1 MNFTPLARIGLAFIP
16 LAFLS
21 SPQKNDI
28 MTQNHLC
35 IHGHFYQPPRE
46 NPWLNKIEEQSSAA
60 PYHDWNERINAECY
74 RTNAFARILNK
85 GGQILKI
92 VNNYEFISF
101 NFGPTLLSWI
111 EQFDTETYQAIIEAD
126 RRSLKRLGYGNAIA
140 QVYNHLI
147 MPLANQ
153 RDKQTQVIWG
163 IRDFEN
169 RFGRKPEGM
178 WLAET
183 AVDTATLE
191 TLAANGIQ
199 YTILAPRQAKAF
211 RKTGDENWTGCANDN
226 INTRQAYLC
235 KLPSGNTISLF
246 FYDGDLSQAVAFEGL
261 LHDGKNFAQ
270 RLINSFE
277 NTKTELIHIA
287 TDGESYGHHHRN
299 GEMALADCLEH
310 IQKNDLAKLTN
321 YATYLKENPSE
332 FEIQIHEN
340 SSWSCYHGVERWRA
354 DCGCKTGGQ
363 PDWSQAWRKDLREL
377 LDWLRDELAIIF
389 EKEAGKWVKSPWE
402 TRNNANL
409 SIKNNPDTPIDKL
422 LEMQRNAL
430 FMFTSCA
437 WFFDEISGIETT
449 QVLQYA
455 KRAMEIAE
463 ELTGKDLH
471 PTFLQKLENTLSNV
485 KENGAT
491 AYKKHVLPAKL
502 KAEGEYFF
510 QKMQDLKLTSKWNEF
525 DALAKSLTALK
536 AANISIDDLE
546 KCQNHYYT
554 LKILFEQEEENRADD
569 KFKKAFDELGLM
581 LKFEDA

>member
-1 MNFTPLARIGLAFIP
+1 
-16 LAFLS
+16 
-21 SPQKNDI
+21 

-46 NPWLNKIEEQSSAA
+46 NPWLNEIEEQVSAA

-74 RTNAFARILNK
+74 RTNAFARILNREHR
-85 GGQILKI
+85 IHKI

-111 EQFDTETYQAIIEAD
+111 EEFDPETYQAILDAD
-126 RRSLKRLGYGNAIA
+126 RRSLDRLGHGNAIA

-147 MPLANQ
+147 MPLANE
-153 RDKQTQVIWG
+153 RDKHTQVIWG

-183 AVDTATLE
+183 AVDTASLE
-191 TLAANGIQ
+191 ILATHGIQ
-199 YTILAPRQAKAF
+199 FTILAPRQAKAF
-211 RKTGDENWTGCANDN
+211 RKIGDKEWTLCENDN

-235 KLPSGNTISLF
+235 KLPSGKTISLF

-261 LHDGKNFAQ
+261 LHDGKNFAK
-270 RLINSFE
+270 RLTNNF
-277 NTKTELIHIA
+277 KDKKAELIHIA

-299 GEMALADCLEH
+299 GEMALADCLSY

-321 YATYLKENPSE
+321 YATYLKENLPE

-340 SSWSCYHGVERWRA
+340 SAWSCYHGVERWRA

-363 PDWSQAWRKDLREL
+363 PEWSQSWRKDLREL
-377 LDWLRDELAIIF
+377 LDWLRDELAVIF
-389 EKEAGKWVKSPWE
+389 EKEANKWVKSPWE
-402 TRNNANL
+402 TRNKAKLNAENIIAFDDFPPL
-409 SIKNNPDTPIDKL
+409 DKL

-430 FMFTSCA
+430 LMFTSCA

-463 ELTGKDLH
+463 ELTGKDFH
-471 PTFLQKLENTLSNV
+471 PIFLQKLENALSNV

-491 AYKKHVLPAKL
+491 AYKEKVLPAKL
-502 KAEGEYFF
+502 RAKGKYFF
-510 QKMQDLKLTSKWNEF
+510 QKMQHLTTSSKWEKL
-525 DALAKSLTALK
+525 DTLTKELKVLK
-536 AANISIDDLE
+536 AANTTIDDLDR
-546 KCQNHYYT
+546 CQNHYYT
-554 LKILFEQEEENRADD
+554 LKLRFEQEQGFLDNQ
-569 KFKKAFDELGLM
+569 KLKKAFEALGLT
-581 LKFEDA
+581 LGF